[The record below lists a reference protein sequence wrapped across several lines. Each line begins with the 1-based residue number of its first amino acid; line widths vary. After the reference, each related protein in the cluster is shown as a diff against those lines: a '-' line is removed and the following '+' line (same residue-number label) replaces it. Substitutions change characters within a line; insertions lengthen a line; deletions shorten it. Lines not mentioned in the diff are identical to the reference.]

1 MNGAVLCVVLLAAAS
16 IVQQRV
22 FSSRTAGVRL
32 DVTVVD
38 RGASVKGL
46 TERDFDVFDNG
57 VRQEFTLVASQEAE
71 LDVSLVVVPSSPA
84 PGGPPLMEHGLKAI
98 ARLLHDRDR
107 YGLILATGPPISA
120 RPLLPYAQA
129 SPVSTVAMAP
139 PAALTDAMLHAL
151 ATLTSKER
159 RTALIVFTDGAEDQ
173 SWTSHAALRA
183 AAEHFAAQIVVCGL
197 DTVTPRQ
204 VFTVWN
210 NRGDTREEIRTEP
223 GTAATTIPR
232 WLLELARVSGGRV
245 VDLRES
251 RVAVQLQELFDELRS
266 GYVITYTVKSL
277 SVSNWHD
284 VRVVLKG
291 RKGTVLTRSGY
302 WAQ

>member
-1 MNGAVLCVVLLAAAS
+1 MNGAVFCVVLLAAAS
-16 IVQQRV
+16 VVKQQV

-38 RGASVKGL
+38 RGASVQSL

-57 VRQEFTLVASQEAE
+57 VRQELTLVASQEAE
-71 LDVSLVVVPSSPA
+71 LDVSLVVVPSSPEA
-84 PGGPPLMEHGLKAI
+84 GGSSLLEQGLKAI
-98 ARLLHDRDR
+98 ARLLRDQDR
-107 YGLILATGPPISA
+107 YGLILATGPPIVA
-120 RPLLPYAQA
+120 RPLLPYVQA
-129 SPVSTVAMAP
+129 SPISAAP
-139 PAALTDAMLHAL
+139 PSPAAALTDAMLQAL
-151 ATLTSKER
+151 ATLTSRER
-159 RTALIVFTDGAEDQ
+159 RSALIVFTDGAEDQ
-173 SWTSHAALRA
+173 SWTSHAALRSA
-183 AAEHFAAQIVVCGL
+183 ADHFAAQIVVCGL

-204 VFTVWN
+204 AFTVWN
-210 NRGDTREEIRTEP
+210 SRGDTRNEIRTQP
-223 GTAATTIPR
+223 GTAVLSIPR

-251 RVAVQLQELFDELRS
+251 QVVAQLQELFDELRS
-266 GYVITYTVKSL
+266 GYVITYTPKNL
-277 SVSNWHD
+277 STSNWHE